1 MPDAETIKE
10 GVILFLK
17 GVQEIDSL
25 LLDNYDIDTGAL
37 CHPVLIL
44 HAVENTNDLVV
55 CLGSDLC

>member
-1 MPDAETIKE
+1 MLKE